1 MRFGR
6 KLLASII
13 KPALTLTIVAS
24 AAVSFSAQA
33 QDGRGAFLNVSY
45 DVMRDFYKDYNPLFL
60 KEYAAKHDGAK
71 LNIQQSHAASSKQ
84 ALSVANGLLAD
95 VVTMNQSS
103 DIQLLVDKGLIEAD
117 WEQEFPDNAV
127 PFTSLTVILVR
138 KGNPKNIQDWSDLT
152 KDGVETVIANPKITG
167 NGRYAFLAFYGAAL
181 KEHNN
186 DQEKAKDLARGI
198 LKNVPILENGGRA
211 ATTTFI
217 QRGIGDALLAF
228 ENEAHMAANE
238 FGKDQFEVIY
248 PKYSIKAES
257 PVAIVD
263 TVVKRKKSED
273 VAKEYLDY
281 LWSEPAQEL
290 AASLYLRPSNQE
302 VLKKYTERFPEVE
315 TFRATETFGDWPEI
329 MKTFFADGGIFDDVN
344 KR

>member
-1 MRFGR
+1 MKLSKRF
-6 KLLASII
+6 LSSLI
-13 KPALTLTIVAS
+13 KSSLVVSVAAS
-24 AAVSFSAQA
+24 AVFGVAAQA

-45 DVMRDFYKDYNPLFL
+45 DVMRDFYKDFNPLFL
-60 KEYAAKHDGAK
+60 EEYAAKHGGEK
-71 LNIQQSHAASSKQ
+71 LTIQQSHAASSRQ
-84 ALSVANGLLAD
+84 AMSVANGLLAD

-103 DIQLLVDKGLIEAD
+103 DVQLLVDKGLIEAD
-117 WEQEFPDNAV
+117 WEQEFPDNSV

-138 KGNPKNIQDWSDLT
+138 KGNPKNIQDWADLT
-152 KDGVETVIANPKITG
+152 KEGVEIVIANPKITG
-167 NGRYAFLAFYGAAL
+167 NGRYAFLAIYGAAL
-181 KEHNN
+181 KEHND
-186 DQEKAKDLARGI
+186 DQEKAKELARGI

-217 QRGIGDALLAF
+217 QRGIGDALLTF

-248 PKYSIKAES
+248 PKYSIKAEN

-263 TVVKRKKSED
+263 TVVARKGSEET
-273 VAKEYLDY
+273 AKEYLNY

-290 AASLYLRPSNQE
+290 AASLYLRPSDE
-302 VLKKYTERFPEVE
+302 AVLKKHADRFPAVD

-329 MKTFFADGGIFDDVN
+329 MKTFFADGGVFDEVN

>member
-1 MRFGR
+1 MKLSKRFFSS
-6 KLLASII
+6 LLQS
-13 KPALTLTIVAS
+13 TLIATVAAS
-24 AAVSFSAQA
+24 ATLGVAQA
-33 QDGRGAFLNVSY
+33 QDARGSFLNVSY
-45 DVMRDFYKDYNPLFL
+45 DVMRDFYKEFNPLFL
-60 KEYAAKHDGAK
+60 EDYAAKHDGK
-71 LNIQQSHAASSKQ
+71 KFQIQQSHAASSKQ

-103 DIQLLVDKGLIEAD
+103 DIQLLVDKGLIKAD

-138 KGNPKNIQDWSDLT
+138 KGNPKQIQDWDDLT
-152 KDGVETVIANPKITG
+152 KDGVDIVIANPKITG

-181 KEHNN
+181 KEHNG
-186 DQEKAKDLARGI
+186 DQEKAKELARGI
-198 LKNVPILENGGRA
+198 LKNVSILENGGRA

-217 QRGIGDALLAF
+217 QRGIGDVLLTF
-228 ENEAHMAANE
+228 ENEAYMAANE

-248 PKYSIKAES
+248 PKYSIKAEN

-263 TVVKRKKSED
+263 TVAERKGSQA
-273 VAKEYLDY
+273 VAKEYLGY

-290 AASLYLRPSNQE
+290 AASLYLRPSDE
-302 VLKKYTERFPEVE
+302 TVLKKYAERFPAVD
-315 TFRATETFGDWPEI
+315 TFRATETFGAWPDI
-329 MKTFFADGGIFDDVN
+329 MKNYFADGGVFDEVN

>member
-1 MRFGR
+1 MQLGKHF
-6 KLLASII
+6 LSSLI
-13 KPALTLTIVAS
+13 KPALVVSVAAS
-24 AAVSFSAQA
+24 AIFGVSAQA
-33 QDGRGAFLNVSY
+33 QDGRDTFLNVSY
-45 DVMRDFYKDYNPLFL
+45 DVMRDFYKDFNPLFL

-103 DIQLLVDKGLIEAD
+103 DVQLLVEKGLIDAD

-138 KGNPKNIQDWSDLT
+138 KDNPKNIKDWEDLS
-152 KDGVETVIANPKITG
+152 KEGVEIIIANPKITG
-167 NGRYAFLAFYGAAL
+167 NGRYAFLALYGAAL
-181 KEHNN
+181 KEY
-186 DQEKAKDLARGI
+186 DGDEEKAKELASGI

-217 QRGIGDALLAF
+217 QRGIGDVLLTF

-248 PKYSIKAES
+248 PNYSIKAEN

-263 TVVKRKKSED
+263 KVVARKKSEET
-273 VAKEYLDY
+273 AKEYLNY

-290 AASLYLRPSNQE
+290 AASLYLRPSDE
-302 VLKKYTERFPEVE
+302 KVLAKYDDRFPEVN
-315 TFRATETFGDWPEI
+315 TFRATETFGEWPEI
-329 MKTFFADGGIFDDVN
+329 MKTFFADGGIFDQVN

>member
-1 MRFGR
+1 MQLGKHF
-6 KLLASII
+6 LLSLI
-13 KPALTLTIVAS
+13 KPALVVSVAAS
-24 AAVSFSAQA
+24 AIFGVSAQA
-33 QDGRGAFLNVSY
+33 QDGRDAFLNVSY
-45 DVMRDFYKDYNPLFL
+45 DVMRDFYKDFNPLFL

-103 DIQLLVDKGLIEAD
+103 DVQLLVEKGLIDAD

-138 KGNPKNIQDWSDLT
+138 KDNPKNIKDWEDLS
-152 KDGVETVIANPKITG
+152 KEGVEIIIANPKITG
-167 NGRYAFLAFYGAAL
+167 NGRYAFLALYGAAL
-181 KEHNN
+181 KEYDGNE
-186 DQEKAKDLARGI
+186 EKAKELASGI

-217 QRGIGDALLAF
+217 QRGIGDVLLTF

-248 PKYSIKAES
+248 PNYSIKAEN

-263 TVVKRKKSED
+263 KVVARKKSEET
-273 VAKEYLDY
+273 AKEYLNY

-290 AASLYLRPSNQE
+290 AASLYLRPSDE
-302 VLKKYTERFPEVE
+302 KVLAKYDDRFPEVN
-315 TFRATETFGDWPEI
+315 TFRATETFGEWPEI
-329 MKTFFADGGIFDDVN
+329 MKTFFADGGIFDQVN

>member
-1 MRFGR
+1 MQLAKRF
-6 KLLASII
+6 LSSVI
-13 KPALTLTIVAS
+13 KSSLVAS
-24 AAVSFSAQA
+24 LAASAVFGVAAQA

-45 DVMRDFYKDYNPLFL
+45 DVMRDFYKDFNPLFL
-60 KEYAAKHDGAK
+60 EEYAAKHNGDK
-71 LNIQQSHAASSKQ
+71 LTIQQSHAASSRQ
-84 ALSVANGLLAD
+84 AMSVANGLLAD

-103 DIQLLVDKGLIEAD
+103 DVQLLVDKGLIEAG
-117 WEQEFPDNAV
+117 WEQEFPDNSV

-138 KGNPKNIQDWSDLT
+138 KGNPKNIQDWADLT
-152 KDGVETVIANPKITG
+152 KDDVELVIANPKITG
-167 NGRYAFLAFYGAAL
+167 NGRYAFLALYGAAL
-181 KEHNN
+181 KEYN
-186 DQEKAKDLARGI
+186 DDHEKAKELARGI

-217 QRGIGDALLAF
+217 QRGIGDALLTF

-248 PKYSIKAES
+248 PKYSIKAEN

-263 TVVKRKKSED
+263 TVVARKGSAET
-273 VAKEYLDY
+273 AKEYLDY

-290 AASLYLRPSNQE
+290 AASLYLRPSDE
-302 VLKKYTERFPEVE
+302 AVLQKHAERFPTVD
-315 TFRATETFGDWPEI
+315 TFRATEAFGDWPEI